1 MLPILQGAVLITHRY
16 GLQQQALKLHT
27 VITKSIYSTR
37 IGSDRPVVLITK
49 KKKKK
54 KKKKAPLAQS
64 GFKLKEPE
72 GGARF

>member
-54 KKKKAPLAQS
+54 NKAPLDQS
-64 GFKLKEPE
+64 GFRLKEPE
-72 GGARF
+72 VGASF